1 MEQQAL
7 KDIPKTPQEYRRQ
20 KGPVPM
26 IAIFLVIA
34 LFAVLFFFWGLPI
47 IENLVPDEYGE

>member
-1 MEQQAL
+1 MAQQAL
-7 KDIPKTPQEYRRQ
+7 KDIPETPQEYRRQ

-34 LFAVLFFFWGLPI
+34 LFAALFFFWGLPI
-47 IENLVPDEYGE
+47 IENIVPDKFGE